1 PRRSRRPIRAV
12 LSLGLAGT
20 QAARESGSCTRCFS
34 SRVAGQYAHAR
45 LAGAKISA
53 VVASVVLLPDACGGL
68 LDRAA
73 DADRPTR
80 YDGRGWVP
88 DHLRRVSVA
97 DGDRRVA
104 GRVRARHSV
113 VHLVAEIRR

>member
-1 PRRSRRPIRAV
+1 
-12 LSLGLAGT
+12 
-20 QAARESGSCTRCFS
+20 
-34 SRVAGQYAHAR
+34 
-45 LAGAKISA
+45 
-53 VVASVVLLPDACGGL
+53 GGL

-113 VHLVAEIRR
+113 VHLVAEIRRVLWSRQRPAAQPIWAGNLFGDLPDCGGAVASPFWKSWLCRTRRSGIDHDARRIRHSHP